1 MAEPINHRTKS
12 PQITER
18 LHLFANSD
26 IIYAVMTDYK
36 NRICDGLLA
45 RKLAGVGAVL
55 LEGPKWCG
63 KTVGPFAYT
72 RKEDGVIVC
81 SISALKP

>member
-1 MAEPINHRTKS
+1 
-12 PQITER
+12 
-18 LHLFANSD
+18 
-26 IIYAVMTDYK
+26 MTDYK
-36 NRICDGLLA
+36 IRICDGLLD

-63 KTVGPFAYT
+63 KTTKMVLTAVGPFAYT

-81 SISALKP
+81 PISARKP

>member
-1 MAEPINHRTKS
+1 MG
-12 PQITER
+12 
-18 LHLFANSD
+18 
-26 IIYAVMTDYK
+26 AVMTDYK
-36 NRICDGLLA
+36 IRICDALID

-63 KTVGPFAYT
+63 KTTKMVLTAVGPFAYT

-81 SISALKP
+81 PISARKP